1 MVEVRTGLLAGSFH
15 WRERQA
21 GIEQCD
27 VDALTS
33 IQLARDPRHLRVV
46 AIPGGIGFELP
57 LEVTRI
63 ERRQP
68 RCAGAVA
75 FPLEAMAGEAG
86 IRRTRTRSAEGDQS
100 AILSKAVERGRFRS
114 GARREQRR
122 KQSGNGEIA
131 QHATNRTARR
141 GARFHCAL
149 LSLAIVGC
157 KPPPEEWQPTAQGD
171 PARGLAAIERVG
183 CGSCHRIPGVAWP
196 QGTVG
201 PALESL
207 AERALIAGKLP
218 NRPDVLAGY
227 IRNAPA
233 WVAGSGMPA
242 MPVTTTEA
250 RDIAAY
256 LYEAEAN

>member
-1 MVEVRTGLLAGSFH
+1 MIAGSFH
-15 WRERQA
+15 WGERQA
-21 GIEQCD
+21 GIIQRD
-27 VDALTS
+27 IDALTS
-33 IQLARDPRHLRVV
+33 IQLARDPRHLGVV
-46 AIPGGIGFELP
+46 AIPDGICLKLP

-63 ERRQP
+63 EPRQA
-68 RCAGAVA
+68 RCAGTVALALKAVA
-75 FPLEAMAGEAG
+75 REAG
-86 IRRTRTRSAEGDQS
+86 IRRARARPAEGDQS
-100 AILSKAVERGRFRS
+100 AVLSEAVQRGRFRS
-114 GARREQRR
+114 GARRKQRR

-131 QHATNRTARR
+131 QHAPNRTARR

-171 PARGLAAIERVG
+171 PARGLAVIERVG
-183 CGSCHRIPGVAWP
+183 CGSCHRIPDVAWP

-201 PALESL
+201 PALEGL